1 MYSKNAMFSNKVSEE
16 VRCKKLG
23 QAIIHGVLTRLR
35 SRDLDT
41 TKVEGSW
48 GEGVAGVCISRQ
60 QAVVR

>member
-1 MYSKNAMFSNKVSEE
+1 MFSNKVSEG

-41 TKVEGSW
+41 TKVEGREKRW
-48 GEGVAGVCISRQ
+48 REGVCISRQ